1 MGLRAQLIGDS
12 CLLLGPYSHEKEDR
26 KVVAVN
32 VAPFHEKIW
41 GNDHRKVLIEM
52 IRVQTHKKDK
62 YHLILIARACRLCE
76 TSVNN

>member
-1 MGLRAQLIGDS
+1 MGLRAQLIGDP
-12 CLLLGPYSHEKEDR
+12 CLLLGPNSYEKEDR

-52 IRVQTHKKDK
+52 IRECKLTKKMSIIR
-62 YHLILIARACRLCE
+62 Y
-76 TSVNN
+76 